1 MSIHIQP
8 VLVPG
13 SQDAFSHVI
22 TEDEVSAFAQLV
34 DMQLPVEGDAGQEC
48 DDAASISK
56 LLMIGIIGGL
66 LKTRFSKL
74 GSQCTNLHFEFLS
87 PIHCGDRIDTTITM
101 ASPDMGKHLATFN
114 VDCYNQKKDQ
124 VITGQAVMIVPH

>member
-13 SQDAFSHVI
+13 SQETFSHVI
-22 TEDEVSAFAQLV
+22 TADEVNKFAKLV
-34 DMQLPVEGDAGQEC
+34 GMQLPVEGDAGEEC
-48 DDAASISK
+48 DEDASISK
-56 LLMIGIIGGL
+56 LLMVGIIGGL

-87 PIHCGDRIDTTITM
+87 PIHCGDRIETTITM
-101 ASPDMGKHLATFN
+101 ASPDQGKHLATFN
-114 VDCYNQKKDQ
+114 VDCYNQSNDQ

>member
-13 SQDAFSHVI
+13 SQEIFSHVI
-22 TEDEVSAFAQLV
+22 TEDEVSMFAKLV
-34 DMQLPVEGDAGQEC
+34 GMQLPGETIAGEES
-48 DDAASISK
+48 DDAVSISK
-56 LLMIGIIGGL
+56 LLMVGIIGGL

-87 PIHCGDRIDTTITM
+87 PIHCGDRIETTITM
-101 ASPDMGKHLATFN
+101 ANPDLGKHLATFN
-114 VDCYNQKKDQ
+114 VDCYNQTKDQ

>member
-13 SQDAFSHVI
+13 SQDTFSHVI
-22 TEDEVSAFAQLV
+22 TEDEVSAFAKLV
-34 DMQLPVEGDAGQEC
+34 GMQLPVEGDTEQEG
-48 DDAASISK
+48 DDSASISK
-56 LLMIGIIGGL
+56 LLMVGIIGGL

-87 PIHCGDRIDTTITM
+87 PIHCGDRIETTITM
-101 ASPDMGKHLATFN
+101 ASPDPGKNLATFN
-114 VDCYNQKKDQ
+114 VDCYNQTKDQ

>member
-13 SQDAFSHVI
+13 SQDTFSHLI
-22 TEDEVSAFAQLV
+22 TEDEVNTLASLV
-34 DMQLPVEGDAGQEC
+34 GIGLPVEGDAEQEG
-48 DDAASISK
+48 DDSASISK
-56 LLMIGIIGGL
+56 LLMVGIIGGL

-87 PIHCGDRIDTTITM
+87 PIHCGDRIETTITM
-101 ASPDMGKHLATFN
+101 ASPDLGKHLATFN
-114 VDCYNQKKDQ
+114 VDCYNQTKDQ
-124 VITGQAVMIVPH
+124 VITGQGVMILPH

>member
-13 SQDAFSHVI
+13 SQDTFSHLI
-22 TEDEVSAFAQLV
+22 TEDEVNTLASLV
-34 DMQLPVEGDAGQEC
+34 GIGLPVEGDAEQEG
-48 DDAASISK
+48 DDSASISK
-56 LLMIGIIGGL
+56 LLMVGIIGGL

-87 PIHCGDRIDTTITM
+87 PIHCGDRIETTITM
-101 ASPDMGKHLATFN
+101 ASPDLGKHLATFN
-114 VDCYNQKKDQ
+114 VDCYNQTKDQ
-124 VITGQAVMIVPH
+124 VITGQAVMILPH